1 MEEIWLSPS
10 PSVIAQLAR
19 RAGLTQEQIAKAVYA
34 SQSQVSRVLAG
45 KSVRQ
50 SRLYDEICI
59 YVNNAFRGVSAEAV
73 RENRELIEALASVWD
88 GTGHHAT
95 ALATVIRSLGELNPV
110 AGRRR
115 ATSVPSAKEV
125 ANVDTRPI
133 SRPRET
139 SSHRPGHATPAKENN
154 TQCNQLDISRF
165 LVDFRAAYV

>member
-1 MEEIWLSPS
+1 MEETRSPS
-10 PSVIAQLAR
+10 IIAQRAR
-19 RAGLTQEQIAKAVYA
+19 RAGLTQSAIAKAVSA

-59 YVNNAFRGVSAEAV
+59 YVYNSLRGISPEAV
-73 RENRELIEALASVWD
+73 RENEELIAAIASVWD

-115 ATSVPSAKEV
+115 ATSVPSAMEV
-125 ANVDTRPI
+125 TNADT
-133 SRPRET
+133 
-139 SSHRPGHATPAKENN
+139 
-154 TQCNQLDISRF
+154 
-165 LVDFRAAYV
+165 

>member
-1 MEEIWLSPS
+1 MEKIGLSQS
-10 PSVIAQLAR
+10 PSVIAQRAR
-19 RAGLTQEQIAKAVYA
+19 RAGLTQWQIAEAVEA
-34 SQSQVSRVLAG
+34 SQSQVSRLLSG

-59 YVNNAFRGVSAEAV
+59 YVDNALRGISPEAV
-73 RENRELIEALASVWD
+73 RENEELIAAIASVWD

-125 ANVDTRPI
+125 INADT
-133 SRPRET
+133 
-139 SSHRPGHATPAKENN
+139 
-154 TQCNQLDISRF
+154 
-165 LVDFRAAYV
+165 